1 MEKYPYL
8 EWALITQNG
17 LIQLFLSNER
27 SLQWPIY
34 TQLKQ
39 LRKEKLKQFWAWME
53 IEPMTSAIPV
63 QCSTNWTIK
72 PNGNWSHCEM
82 VMGLIPVQALN
93 FFRFLFVMPCLKK
106 DKTGTSL
113 SCLYIFFV
121 VTGLNFFQVLFST
134 TSSVVFLAVR
144 IY

>member
-1 MEKYPYL
+1 
-8 EWALITQNG
+8 
-17 LIQLFLSNER
+17 
-27 SLQWPIY
+27 
-34 TQLKQ
+34 
-39 LRKEKLKQFWAWME
+39 
-53 IEPMTSAIPV
+53 
-63 QCSTNWTIK
+63 
-72 PNGNWSHCEM
+72 
-82 VMGLIPVQALN
+82 MGLIPVQALN

-144 IY
+144 IYQICFFAAVQIYEFHISKIIISKVTFQFFLRVACAIFVSVSNFGFMQKILKTVSK